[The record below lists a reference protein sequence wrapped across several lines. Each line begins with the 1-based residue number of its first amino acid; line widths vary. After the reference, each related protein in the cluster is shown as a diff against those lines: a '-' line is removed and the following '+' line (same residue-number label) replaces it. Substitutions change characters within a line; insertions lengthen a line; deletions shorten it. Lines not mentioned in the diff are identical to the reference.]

1 MTMTGKVANTQR
13 VISVAEGVIAYLC
26 GRGTLHVVV
35 FALVAVTVKVAAP
48 LPVVPHHHRFL
59 CAIVTHHP
67 VAAAFSVTLNGFLM
81 SLAMQAKA
89 QSALPKLFVT
99 TSTR

>member
-35 FALVAVTVKVAAP
+35 FALVAVTVKVA
-48 LPVVPHHHRFL
+48 LRFL
-59 CAIVTHHP
+59 LFLITI
-67 VAAAFSVTLNGFLM
+67 AFYEPS
-81 SLAMQAKA
+81 
-89 QSALPKLFVT
+89 
-99 TSTR
+99 